1 MGLPQGN
8 QGGVC
13 FNGLVSGKKK
23 DLTKMVM
30 MKMIIQPTSI
40 THYLVSMDPFQ
51 GTQEW
56 LRKPIYIGLSFR
68 SSPSSIRTNSTYPLL
83 IADIAIENGKL

>member
-8 QGGVC
+8 QDVVC
-13 FNGLVSGKKK
+13 FNGLVSGKKQ
-23 DLTKMVM
+23 DLPKMVM
-30 MKMIIQPTSI
+30 KMVIQPTSI

-56 LRKPIYIGLSFR
+56 LP
-68 SSPSSIRTNSTYPLL
+68 
-83 IADIAIENGKL
+83 

>member
-1 MGLPQGN
+1 
-8 QGGVC
+8 
-13 FNGLVSGKKK
+13 
-23 DLTKMVM
+23 MVM
-30 MKMIIQPTSI
+30 NMVIQPTSI

-68 SSPSSIRTNSTYPLL
+68 SSPSSIRANSTYPLV
-83 IADIAIENGKL
+83 IADIVIEHGHL